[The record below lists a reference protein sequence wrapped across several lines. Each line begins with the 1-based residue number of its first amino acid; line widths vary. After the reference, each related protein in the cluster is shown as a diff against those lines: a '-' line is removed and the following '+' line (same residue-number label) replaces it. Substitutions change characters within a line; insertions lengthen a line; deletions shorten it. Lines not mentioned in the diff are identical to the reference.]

1 MRLIVL
7 LLMICIPFIGYAG
20 QRAVTEDGTT
30 VILNDDGTWKY
41 EKAESLTK
49 DTIPVNSKAFVKGKD
64 ASFVI
69 RSRNNTASVYFN
81 PDKWRVV
88 TAKSNESVEKQFR
101 LVDHDMQAMLITEKI
116 EIPIETLAILAL
128 QNAKR
133 VAPDAK
139 IVEKEYRT
147 VNGKKLI
154 MLQING
160 TLMGIKFSYLGYYF
174 TDTYGSTQLVT
185 YTAQNLFAEYRPEA
199 EQFLN
204 GLVFADK
211 MPETEEPKD
220 VKNSD
225 E

>member
-1 MRLIVL
+1 MF

-20 QRAVTEDGTT
+20 QRAVTEDGST

-41 EKAESLTK
+41 DKAESIRK
-49 DTIPVNSKAFVKGKD
+49 ETIPVNNKAFTKGSD
-64 ASFVI
+64 ATF
-69 RSRNNTASVYFN
+69 RMKSRNNTASVYFN
-81 PDKWRVV
+81 PGKWHVV

-116 EIPIETLAILAL
+116 EIPIETLAMLAL
-128 QNAKR
+128 ENAKR

-139 IVEKEYRT
+139 IVEKEYRN

-174 TDTYGSTQLVT
+174 TDSYGSTQLVT

-211 MPETEEPKD
+211 IPEDAGKEEQP
-220 VKNSD
+220 NG